1 MTRFCLPYIRWAAY
15 AKRNFPPTLYRAF
28 HKHWRAVSRRFSPE
42 CKERLIQLHFSNF
55 FFQSSKICHK
65 FDKNNHNIFTS
76 LVSEFTGKRK
86 ETDGQKPSEVPPTEY
101 IFVSCGATG
110 NYSTGNNRSGGLDG
124 GINYGLQLFYAIV
137 KLVSQNT
144 QIRVIRA
151 LRTVR
156 GQTFTVVPA
165 LQVLELIRSV
175 LQVMGNGFIVGI
187 DLYSYIVD
195 SGLPLPFASK
205 PRPQVSWYLES
216 QIIHASTEVRETQ
229 GPGGETNVVTI
240 SNVTVK
246 ALTRRHHHAK
256 LSCRANNT
264 QLASPPTTT
273 VVIELN
279 NITKIFSDLKVSKIK
294 NIVKR
299 DLTRMVAHRH
309 SRDSSDKKLTHQTNK
324 FKLNRRKLPASS
336 RRIRESEEEGL
347 P

>member
-1 MTRFCLPYIRWAAY
+1 MTRFCLPY
-15 AKRNFPPTLYRAF
+15 
-28 HKHWRAVSRRFSPE
+28 
-42 CKERLIQLHFSNF
+42 
-55 FFQSSKICHK
+55 K
-65 FDKNNHNIFTS
+65 FDKNNYNIFTS

-101 IFVSCGATG
+101 
-110 NYSTGNNRSGGLDG
+110 
-124 GINYGLQLFYAIV
+124 LQLFYAIV

-156 GQTFTVVPA
+156 GQTFTVVPM
-165 LQVLELIRSV
+165 LQFQMVSRWFYS
-175 LQVMGNGFIVGI
+175 VGI
-187 DLYSYIVD
+187 DLYRYIVD

-279 NITKIFSDLKVSKIK
+279 NITKIFSDLKVLKIK
-294 NIVKR
+294 NIVKK

-336 RRIRESEEEGL
+336 WRSVKQDSLELLINQYPEQGAKTNDCYSQLQDGVSLQFTPTVEDEGKFLVCRAENPKL
-347 P
+347 PDASIEDRWKLKVHCKYRSNDG